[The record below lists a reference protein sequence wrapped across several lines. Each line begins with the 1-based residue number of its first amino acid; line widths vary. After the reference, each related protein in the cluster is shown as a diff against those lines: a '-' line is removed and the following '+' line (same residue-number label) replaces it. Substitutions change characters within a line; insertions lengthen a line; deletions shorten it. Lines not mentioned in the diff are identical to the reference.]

1 MSAPGRPKREFPLG
15 GNGAQRPGGH
25 MSATRRILDAFSQ
38 PGGRRPL
45 RLLGASGQLGYGI
58 PTPAFQAGLDR
69 QPDLIGCDM
78 GSIDIGPYY
87 LGSGNMAT
95 AREST
100 KRDLRKVLTA
110 ARRLDIP
117 LVIGS
122 AGSAGAAPHLQQT
135 LELVREIA
143 REQKL
148 SFRLAWIPGDIPK
161 DVVIEAI
168 RAGGLTGIDGM
179 PELAEADVENCA
191 NLVGQ
196 MGMTAFRRAFEAGVD
211 VLIAGRAC
219 DTAIFSTLPVML
231 GFPVGLSVH
240 MAKIIEC
247 ASICC
252 LPGGRDSILATL
264 DDEGFTLES
273 MAPQRRAT
281 PISVAAHSLYE
292 QNDPYV
298 IIEPEGR
305 AELHNA
311 RYEQVDERRTRVSGA
326 TWVEAAEQT
335 IKIEGSTRVGERA
348 VLLCGAA
355 DPRFIERHEQILRDV
370 SVVVRDL
377 VCEDAEEDYQ
387 LYWRVYGMNG
397 VTDRQPG
404 DAVPAEVFLLIE
416 CIAPTTARASEVMR
430 TMKQYLLHFGYEGR
444 LSTGGNLAFAFTPPE
459 VSVGTAYKFGVYHI
473 MRTARMDELFP
484 VTIEEL

>member
-1 MSAPGRPKREFPLG
+1 
-15 GNGAQRPGGH
+15 
-25 MSATRRILDAFSQ
+25 MSATGRILKEFAAL
-38 PGGRRPL
+38 PRRRPL

-58 PTPAFQAGLDR
+58 PSPAFNAGLER
-69 QPDLIGCDM
+69 KPDLIGCDM

-87 LGSGNMAT
+87 LGSGSMAT

-100 KRDLRKVLTA
+100 KRDLRKVLVA
-110 ARRLDIP
+110 ARKHDIP

-143 REQKL
+143 REQGLK
-148 SFRLAWIPGDIPK
+148 FRLAFIPGDIPK
-161 DVVIEAI
+161 DVVADAV
-168 RAGGLTGIDGM
+168 RAGGVRGIDGM
-179 PELAEADVENCA
+179 PALTVEDVEGSA
-191 NLVGQ
+191 QIVGQ
-196 MGMTAFRRAFEAGVD
+196 MGMSSFRQAFEADID

-219 DTAIFSTLPVML
+219 DTAIFSTLPVLL

-247 ASICC
+247 ASLCC

-305 AELHNA
+305 AELHEA
-311 RYEQVDERRTRVSGA
+311 KYEEVDERRTRVSGA
-326 TWVEAAEQT
+326 KWVEAPRHT
-335 IKIEGSTRVGERA
+335 IKIEGARRVGERA
-348 VLLCGAA
+348 VVLCAAA
-355 DPRFIERHEQILRDV
+355 DPRFIEKREEIMRDI
-370 SVVVRDL
+370 SAVVRDL
-377 VCEDAEEDYQ
+377 VCEDADEDYS
-387 LYWRVYGMNG
+387 LYWRVYGVDG
-397 VTDRQPG
+397 VAARLPDTPL
-404 DAVPAEVFLLIE
+404 PAEVFLLIE
-416 CIAPTTARASEVMR
+416 CIAPTQARASEVMR

-444 LSTGGNLAFAFTPPE
+444 LSTGGNLAFPFTPPE
-459 VSVGTAYKFGVYHI
+459 VSVGTAYQFSVYHI
-473 MRTARMDELFP
+473 METDRLDELFP
-484 VTIEEL
+484 VTVEQL